1 MLNGMAAS
9 ERSSKR
15 TMASQLM
22 DSLRNDIV
30 CGTWQ
35 PGARLNLRDLSGH
48 YEVGVNPLREAL
60 SRLATS
66 GFVSAEDQ
74 RGFRVTGIS
83 REELIDCQNTR
94 AELECMALRAS
105 IEKGGVDW
113 EGEVLASHH
122 RMVRSQHTFEGE
134 RLSLDAGWEDSHQA
148 FHMALLSAC
157 GSPWQLKFIETL
169 FEHSTRYRK
178 ATMVLKRAGARDVEG
193 EHKALMEAALARNA
207 EKACEVLRTHFSETT
222 KLVLLGLDEAGG
234 LALQSSEGA
243 MR

>member
-1 MLNGMAAS
+1 MLNGASAS
-9 ERSSKR
+9 ERSGKR

-30 CGTWQ
+30 SGTWQ

-48 YEVGVNPLREAL
+48 YDVGVNPLREAL

-94 AELECMALRAS
+94 ADLECMALRAS
-105 IEKGGVDW
+105 IERGDVAW
-113 EGEVLASHH
+113 ESDVLAAHH

-134 RLSLDAGWEDSHQA
+134 RLSLDAGWEDNHQA
-148 FHMALLSAC
+148 FHMTLLSAC
-157 GSPWQLKFIETL
+157 DSPWRLKFIETL
-169 FEHSTRYRK
+169 FEHSIRYRK
-178 ATMVLKRAGARDVEG
+178 ATMVLKRAGARDVQG
-193 EHKALMEAALARNA
+193 EHKALMEATLARNA
-207 EKACEVLRTHFSETT
+207 DRACEVLRTHFNETT
-222 KLVLLGLDEAGG
+222 KLVLSGLDEAGG
-234 LALQSSEGA
+234 FPAQPLEGA
-243 MR
+243 MP

>member
-1 MLNGMAAS
+1 
-9 ERSSKR
+9 
-15 TMASQLM
+15 MASQLM

-35 PGARLNLRDLSGH
+35 PGARLNLRDLSDH

-83 REELIDCQNTR
+83 RAELIDCQNTR
-94 AELECMALRAS
+94 AELECIALRAS
-105 IEKGGVDW
+105 IENGGVTW
-113 EGEVLASHH
+113 EGNILAAHH
-122 RMVRSQHTFEGE
+122 RMIRTQHTIEGV
-134 RLSLDAGWEDSHQA
+134 RLSLDAGWEDNHQA

-157 GSPWQLKFIETL
+157 GSLWQLKFIETL

-178 ATMVLKRAGARDVEG
+178 ATMVIKRAGTRDVEG
-193 EHKALMEAALARNA
+193 EHKALMDAALDRDA
-207 EKACEVLRTHFSETT
+207 ERACEVLRTHFNETT
-222 KLVLLGLDEAGG
+222 KLVLSGLNEVGG
-234 LALQSSEGA
+234 LTPQPSEGA
-243 MR
+243 MA